1 MNPILNLL
9 RFLVGRMVLL
19 MHLLSLPKKGKRAS
33 TELDQLKTPLQKL
46 SLYQF
51 VACPFCVKVR
61 RQMRR
66 LNLDI
71 ECRDARKNQI
81 FRKELLAEGGA
92 LKVPCLRIEEA
103 NGAVRW
109 LYESSDINQ
118 YLQQAFPLES
128 LSH

>member
-1 MNPILNLL
+1 MGPILKLL
-9 RFLVGRMVLL
+9 RFVVGRMVLFV
-19 MHLLSLPKKGKRAS
+19 HLLSLPRKGKRAVS
-33 TELDQLKTPLQKL
+33 ELEQLKIPLQKL

-51 VACPFCVKVR
+51 QACPFCVKVR

-71 ECRDARKNQI
+71 ECRDARKNQVY
-81 FRKELLAEGGA
+81 RKELLAEGGA

-109 LYESSDINQ
+109 LYESSDINH

-128 LSH
+128 PCR